1 MGPSAEWLFGQERFE
16 FLRGLCMVTRFMQV
30 DIGSIVS
37 TATSFIDATVI
48 GTSTFGAVKTVSVA
62 AVLPDS
68 VIFAPSGSFL
78 ISASNSS
85 GVILNASV
93 ADSKQWLAPPGFDC
107 RHYKKRVCSLRTGK
121 LQNRN

>member
-1 MGPSAEWLFGQERFE
+1 MGPSAKRLFGQERFE
-16 FLRGLCMVTRFMQV
+16 FLRGLCVVTRFMQV

-37 TATSFIDATVI
+37 TARSFIGGTVM

-85 GVILNASV
+85 GVILNACV
-93 ADSKQWLAPPGFDC
+93 VDSKPWLAPPGFDC
-107 RHYKKRVCSLRTGK
+107 RHQKKRFCSL
-121 LQNRN
+121 

>member
-1 MGPSAEWLFGQERFE
+1 
-16 FLRGLCMVTRFMQV
+16 MVTRFMQV

-68 VIFAPSGSFL
+68 VIFRAFRKLLDLRIEFFGSH
-78 ISASNSS
+78 IE
-85 GVILNASV
+85 
-93 ADSKQWLAPPGFDC
+93 
-107 RHYKKRVCSLRTGK
+107 RLRS
-121 LQNRN
+121 